1 MFAVNALVSLFVGV
15 PAIVGWIRYKRIQ
28 PAFYPFIC
36 WLTLGLIN
44 EITSICI
51 IYRYGNNAVS
61 YNIFAMLS
69 PVLITYQLNRW
80 KQKIL
85 GISFFYAVATF
96 SVLLFLTEWLLRGS
110 FSAFCSYAVI
120 ISSTVIVLINICF
133 ILRWLPGAIDY
144 LYRDAI
150 SLICFGFIILYTY
163 TITTE
168 CFLIFVQE
176 NQSPFFYYIP
186 TIFLVINLL
195 VNLLFLFAILWIP
208 LKIQYFLRRSL
219 PV

>member
-1 MFAVNALVSLFVGV
+1 MFIINALVSLFVGI
-15 PAIVGWIRYKRIQ
+15 PAVVGWVRYKRIQ

-36 WLTLGLIN
+36 WLTLGLIS
-44 EITSICI
+44 EVISICI

-61 YNIFAMLS
+61 YNIFAMIS
-69 PVLITYQLNRW
+69 PVLIAYQLNRW

-85 GISFFYAVATF
+85 GVSFFYAVATF

-133 ILRWLPGAIDY
+133 ISQWLSGAIDY

-150 SLICFGFIILYTY
+150 SLICFGFVILYTY

-168 CFLIFVQE
+168 CFLFFA
-176 NQSPFFYYIP
+176 QSLQTPFFHYLPI
-186 TIFLVINLL
+186 IFSVINLL
-195 VNLLFLFAILWIP
+195 VNLLFLFAILCIP
-208 LKIQYFLRRSL
+208 LRIQYFLRRSL